1 MKCPASVS
9 VSTEAARN
17 HSSSSIA
24 ATTDNVSSGSEQLR
38 DGHLREPAD
47 GRRSYVRPSTGIT
60 IQSFTITNAQ
70 RLSQWKAS
78 SNGSRRPS
86 RVSPA
91 KLLTK
96 DQARGITCGAPVSRH
111 TRARQSEHQ

>member
-1 MKCPASVS
+1 MLGTSWLASLVIKASVRRTWTQKSWKLERDRIWFGTRKCPASVS

-24 ATTDNVSSGSEQLR
+24 VTTDNASSGSEQLR

-47 GRRSYVRPSTGIT
+47 GRRSYVRPSTGTT
-60 IQSFTITNAQ
+60 IQSFTITNAK

-78 SNGSRRPS
+78 SN
-86 RVSPA
+86 
-91 KLLTK
+91 
-96 DQARGITCGAPVSRH
+96 
-111 TRARQSEHQ
+111 

>member
-1 MKCPASVS
+1 MLGTSWLASLVIKASVRRTWTQKSRKLERDRIWFGTMKCPASVS

-60 IQSFTITNAQ
+60 IQSFTITNAK

-78 SNGSRRPS
+78 SN
-86 RVSPA
+86 
-91 KLLTK
+91 
-96 DQARGITCGAPVSRH
+96 
-111 TRARQSEHQ
+111 